1 MDTAYGYHTA
11 SQVCYNILCLS
22 RGKYPYIVVKLR
34 LLFCQ
39 GAQTQGAEIPVP
51 EKFDI
56 SAGGASQCS
65 GGILEKMKENGRGR
79 LISLDTAR
87 GSCPS
92 LRDSFQIPVP
102 SGDLTA
108 RLDRYL
114 LSI

>member
-1 MDTAYGYHTA
+1 
-11 SQVCYNILCLS
+11 
-22 RGKYPYIVVKLR
+22 VVKLR
-34 LLFCQ
+34 LFFCQ
-39 GAQTQGAEIPVP
+39 GAQIQGAEIPVP

-56 SAGGASQCS
+56 SAGGASQWS

-92 LRDSFQIPVP
+92 PRDSFQIPDP
-102 SGDLTA
+102 TGDVTA

>member
-1 MDTAYGYHTA
+1 MDTTYGYHTA

-56 SAGGASQCS
+56 IAAAVPRWPARPWKRRKKIAAGGAS
-65 GGILEKMKENGRGR
+65 
-79 LISLDTAR
+79 
-87 GSCPS
+87 P
-92 LRDSFQIPVP
+92 
-102 SGDLTA
+102 
-108 RLDRYL
+108 
-114 LSI
+114 